1 MEALEESQEDVD
13 SASKAAG
20 KRIEALGKEL
30 DGAQKSANEL
40 HLVDIGCLK
49 ELDERGVLCAIM
61 TDGPARKPWMIL
73 AQAGEAVRFG
83 CDPQRALRM
92 ITINAARIL
101 GCEDRIGS
109 IEEGKDADLVLFDR
123 HPLISTAARTRM
135 TMIDGEIVYCR

>member
-1 MEALEESQEDVD
+1 M
-13 SASKAAG
+13 
-20 KRIEALGKEL
+20 
-30 DGAQKSANEL
+30 
-40 HLVDIGCLK
+40 
-49 ELDERGVLCAIM
+49 
-61 TDGPARKPWMIL
+61 
-73 AQAGEAVRFG
+73 RFG